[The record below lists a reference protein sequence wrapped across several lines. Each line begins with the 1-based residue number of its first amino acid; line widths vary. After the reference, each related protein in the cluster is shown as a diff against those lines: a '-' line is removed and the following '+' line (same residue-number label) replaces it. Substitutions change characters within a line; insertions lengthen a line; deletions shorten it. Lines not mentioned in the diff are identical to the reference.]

1 MKIPLNTNNEEG
13 QTASAARTK
22 ALQRD
27 ILAAKKGDWKARD
40 AVIQVFTPLL
50 KSMAGKR
57 SSDPQEISQLVA
69 AGKEGIKKAIK
80 KYKAST
86 GADMFQL
93 FALKFVEK
101 NMDNPS
107 GGFFSRLFGG

>member
-13 QTASAARTK
+13 QTAAAARTK

-27 ILAAKKGDWKARD
+27 LLAAKKGDWEARN
-40 AVIQVFTPLL
+40 AVVQVYTSLL
-50 KSMAGKR
+50 KSMAEKR
-57 SSDPQEISQLVA
+57 SSDPKEISQLVD

-80 KYKAST
+80 KYKTST

-107 GGFFSRLFGG
+107 SGFFSRLFGG